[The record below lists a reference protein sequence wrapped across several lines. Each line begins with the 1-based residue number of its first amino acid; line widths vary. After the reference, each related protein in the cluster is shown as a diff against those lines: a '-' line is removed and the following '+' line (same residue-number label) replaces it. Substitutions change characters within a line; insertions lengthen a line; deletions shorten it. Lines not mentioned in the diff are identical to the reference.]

1 MYVVKLLIDIKY
13 LCPNLLKEKFMKN
26 KLIELLIKLDFS
38 LEKSFKNIENKVK
51 DDQSYVEVSLLD
63 NNESEFGKITIFFP
77 PRFESKESKLKYI
90 SKINDKLN
98 SLDEFLKLFTKKFT
112 ATFKINYIE
121 YEEYIALDKDL
132 NIMCFKTKKK
142 EYSNYYKTSER
153 KDVMNINFV
162 TEYELGRYKLSFIT
176 TLNFLEEYNRRIN
189 VRKEE
194 ILKEI
199 NEITGYEK
207 EIIEINSFDW
217 FNRNLLLSKDKFE
230 TLYNKVN
237 KAVTRN
243 SGFLGEI
250 NKNDFVYEEFA
261 FITRDSKY
269 YIKSAIKF
277 LSDFKKTE
285 KIQIS
290 EESFFDKLNFF
301 DNNFSII
308 YNKNKSILKANIIR
322 VMLRLNK
329 TAFTNDGFSVRF
341 KIFDG
346 ENERYS
352 DIKDCNTKKMF
363 YRNFCPEEKFNEL
376 ANIIDS
382 NINTI
387 EYATYLPKKLKT
399 TQNLRKLIIE
409 ISKNQKP
416 SKSES

>member
-1 MYVVKLLIDIKY
+1 
-13 LCPNLLKEKFMKN
+13 MKN

-90 SKINDKLN
+90 SKLNDKLN

-121 YEEYIALDKDL
+121 YEEYLALDKNL

-142 EYSNYYKTSER
+142 EYSNYYKASES
-153 KDVMNINFV
+153 KNIIDINFV
-162 TEYELGRYKLSFIT
+162 TEYEIGRYRLKFVATKNL
-176 TLNFLEEYNRRIN
+176 LDEYNRRMN
-189 VRKEE
+189 LKRKE
-194 ILKEI
+194 ILNKI
-199 NEITGYEK
+199 NEIIGLEK

-250 NKNDFVYEEFA
+250 NKNDFIFDEFA

-269 YIKSAIKF
+269 YIKSAINF
-277 LSDFKKTE
+277 LDGFKKTE

-290 EESFFDKLNFF
+290 EELFFDKLNFF
-301 DNNFSII
+301 DDNFTII

-322 VMLRLNK
+322 EMLRLNK
-329 TAFTNDGFSVRF
+329 NAFTNDGFSVRF

-352 DIKDCNTKKMF
+352 NIYDYHTKNMF
-363 YRNFCPEEKFNEL
+363 YKYFGPEEKFNDL
-376 ANIIDS
+376 VNMIDS
-382 NINTI
+382 NLDIN
-387 EYATYLPKKLKT
+387 EYAIYLPKKLKT

>member
-1 MYVVKLLIDIKY
+1 
-13 LCPNLLKEKFMKN
+13 MKN

-90 SKINDKLN
+90 SKLNDKLN

-121 YEEYIALDKDL
+121 YEEYLALDKNL

-142 EYSNYYKTSER
+142 EYSNYYKASES
-153 KDVMNINFV
+153 KNIIDINFV
-162 TEYELGRYKLSFIT
+162 TEYEIGRYRLKFVATKNL
-176 TLNFLEEYNRRIN
+176 LDEYNRRMN
-189 VRKEE
+189 LKRKE
-194 ILKEI
+194 ILNKI
-199 NEITGYEK
+199 NEIIGLEK

-237 KAVTRN
+237 KAVMRN

-269 YIKSAIKF
+269 YKKSAIKF

-290 EESFFDKLNFF
+290 EELFFDKLNFSD
-301 DNNFSII
+301 DNFTII

-322 VMLRLNK
+322 EMLRLNK
-329 TAFTNDGFSVRF
+329 NSFKHDDFLFKF

-346 ENERYS
+346 EKERYS

-387 EYATYLPKKLKT
+387 EYAIYLPKKLKT
-399 TQNLRKLIIE
+399 TQNMRKLIIE
-409 ISKNQKP
+409 IS
-416 SKSES
+416 